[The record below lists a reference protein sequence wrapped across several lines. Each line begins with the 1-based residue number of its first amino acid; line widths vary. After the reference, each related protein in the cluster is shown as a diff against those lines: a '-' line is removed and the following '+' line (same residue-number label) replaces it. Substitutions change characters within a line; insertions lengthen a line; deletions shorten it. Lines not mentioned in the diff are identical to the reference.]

1 MAAAKRRTLAWENE
15 YPANTFTDR
24 DGYKTIMRNVVVAP
38 QAIDED
44 RALVIYGA
52 GGMGKS
58 ALKDFFLKEMLAKED
73 LADVVYAAIDFEY
86 EEKTRT
92 VEEATVRIARDLIEK
107 AGIPLPAF
115 SLGFIRYM
123 MKTSPETNLQASYA
137 YLFKFRS
144 VDGDLAGYAFEKL
157 IEYGVDEI
165 RAGASLIPG
174 IGFLIKKASERGHGK
189 LLEWLQKSSAGKV
202 LQGIDEMLPGEL
214 RNKLPVW
221 LAYDLYTYLRSQTDA
236 QNEYPTKRIIILMD
250 GFEWLW
256 SKEHHKAD
264 KTRELDEWVRQFM
277 QNCPGVTY
285 MIFGREKLDWSP
297 YHPMFGDA
305 ESFLQLEL
313 KGLQNEDADLY
324 LQKCGVS
331 DEGIRKVMVNN
342 AGDNMAPDEG
352 SLPFY
357 LDIMART
364 HWAIQQSGEQP
375 TPKHFEKLGDEV
387 IIHFFQ
393 HLSEDMTTAIKVLSC
408 APYFDA
414 ALMELL
420 VSHQFISASVSLK
433 TLLSFSFIR
442 EEGGKAGIHGL
453 MKSLANKMYAE
464 EFPDRFLKVHRTLFD
479 YFDDR
484 LPKEQKEMNS
494 QMEIDLTNATKSIR
508 ILSTGEFRS
517 WIVAKSLLYYG
528 RGSFDAMPVMLIQAL
543 DDSYRLIRYELGKD
557 NVVLGDRP
565 VQETMEI
572 ALLNFSMATYY
583 HDWDDQHRAALPYVD
598 QTILICDFY
607 LNSTEHWS
615 FTLHDKSV
623 SQLMLDAYMLK
634 ASILSALNKFIK
646 AGKLYAKA
654 RTHAAFYGIY
664 FDKAAYG
671 AYLTK
676 TGRLAEAE
684 PLLAAQLA
692 YADDM
697 VKHTEYAHLWFEH
710 TGYLAHDMAKLMRED
725 GRFTEAIQFHDRAIS
740 VYSQSRQPDH
750 PYVAVVKAELAKTLI
765 KSRLDLEKAE
775 SILNEVYPI
784 LKRSYEENHLHIAQ
798 YYMHIFELYLI
809 RNDVE
814 RANDHYIMARNI
826 MQEKIGIESRGS
838 VEGMLRLFLA
848 LDEKHAI
855 GEITEEEYLDSGDVL
870 LAAVLPSLDN
880 FKRLFSVYNPIL
892 LQILRSCHFILN
904 ARKRQEEAN
913 QMQRTISEFERIV
926 EQRVAIRFTGFDME
940 QVLDEKAETLA
951 LFSSVVSI
959 PDFDDVDLLK
969 INLPFYATLNLY
981 KIIYKKAT
989 AKPKRFV
996 LSDGYKVVP
1005 IDFDPLTIKAQG
1017 ANLQIDVNNVLWYLR
1032 FYYDS
1037 VIEEDGFTYI
1047 LADGKDIPW
1056 MLDVETSVTY
1066 REKLAESVKPWQI
1079 VSNDDQGYQVEAYYI
1094 KGQQLERGR
1103 FEVGY
1108 SGVIK
1113 MVMTDICYIR
1123 ESGEIIFL
1131 DKFFGEITN
1140 DGPRQTYYDHDHN
1153 SVKLEKGEQLDNTI
1167 PACID
1172 PIYEE
1177 EVEFSELDAHA
1188 KLRQSLHGCS
1198 QIVQMIWA
1206 FKAASKHEGQD
1217 IAELIES
1224 LSAADL
1230 EADKEW
1236 VNKYIDMTTRLIA
1249 FIEANWEALAD
1260 ELSEKQQGHDVA
1272 EIQIVALR
1280 DLQKIAMELQNG

>member
-15 YPANTFTDR
+15 YPVNTFTDR
-24 DGYKTIMRNVVVAP
+24 DGYKTIMRNTVVAP

-58 ALKDFFLKEMLAKED
+58 ALKDYFLREILAKED
-73 LADVVYAAIDFEY
+73 LADIVFAAIDFEY
-86 EEKTRT
+86 EDKTRT

-123 MKTSPETNLQASYA
+123 MKISPETNLQASYT
-137 YLFKFRS
+137 YLFKFKS

-189 LLEWLQKSSAGKV
+189 ILEWLQKSSAGKV

-221 LAYDLYTYLRSQTDA
+221 LAYDLYTYLKAQTDA
-236 QNEYPTKRIIILMD
+236 ENEFPSKRIVILMD

-285 MIFGREKLDWSP
+285 MIFGREKLNWAQ

-305 ESFLQLEL
+305 ERFLQLEL
-313 KGLQNEDADLY
+313 KGLEKEDADLY

-331 DEGIRKVMVNN
+331 DEEIRKVMVNN
-342 AGDNMAPDEG
+342 AGDGLIPEEG

-364 HWAIQQSGEQP
+364 HWAIVQSGNQP
-375 TPKHFEKLGDEV
+375 AANHFEKLGDEV

-393 HLSEDMTTAIKVLSC
+393 HLSEEMTTAIKVLSC

-420 VSHQFISASVSLK
+420 ASHQFISPSVRMK

-442 EEGGKAGIHGL
+442 EEGDQAGIHGL
-453 MKSLANKMYAE
+453 MKSLASKMYAE
-464 EFPDRFLKVHRTLFD
+464 EYPDRFLKVHRTLFD

-494 QMEIDLTNATKSIR
+494 QMEIGLTNAAKSIR
-508 ILSTGEFRS
+508 ILSTAEFRS

-528 RGSFDAMPVMLIQAL
+528 RGSFDAMPVILFQAL

-565 VQETMEI
+565 VEETMEL

-607 LNSTEHWS
+607 LSSVEHWK

-654 RTHAAFYGIY
+654 RAHAGFYGIY

-676 TGRLAEAE
+676 TGRFAEAE

-697 VKHTEYAHLWFEH
+697 VKHTEDGHLWFEH

-725 GRFTEAIQFHDRAIS
+725 GRFSEAIQFHERAIS
-740 VYSQSRQPDH
+740 VYSQSRQTDH

-765 KSRLDLEKAE
+765 KSRLDLDKAE

-809 RNDVE
+809 KNEVE
-814 RANDHYIMARNI
+814 RANEHYIRARNI

-848 LDEKHAI
+848 LDEQHAI

-870 LAAVLPSLDN
+870 LAAVLPSLDK

-892 LQILRSCHFILN
+892 IQILKSCHFILN
-904 ARKRQEEAN
+904 ARNRRDEADHI
-913 QMQRTISEFERIV
+913 QRTIRECERIAQ
-926 EQRVAIRFTGFDME
+926 QRVAIRFTGFDVE
-940 QVLDEKAETLA
+940 QVLDEKAETMA

-969 INLPFYATLNLY
+969 ISLPFYATFNLY
-981 KIIYKKAT
+981 KIIYKGA
-989 AKPKRFV
+989 AARPKRYV

-1017 ANLQIDVNNVLWYLR
+1017 PNLQLDAGNVLWYLR
-1032 FYYDS
+1032 FYYDC
-1037 VIEEDGFTYI
+1037 VIEEEGFTYI
-1047 LADGKDIPW
+1047 LADGTDIPW
-1056 MLDVETSVTY
+1056 MLDVETTASFRETVTT
-1066 REKLAESVKPWQI
+1066 SVKPWQI

-1094 KGQQLERGR
+1094 TGQQLQRGR

-1113 MVMTDICYIR
+1113 LILSETCYIR
-1123 ESGEIIFL
+1123 ETGEIIFL

-1140 DGPRQTYYDHDHN
+1140 DGPKQTYYDHDHN
-1153 SVKLEKGEQLDNTI
+1153 SVKLDKGEALDNTI

-1177 EVEFSELDAHA
+1177 EVEFSELDAYA
-1188 KLRQSLHGCS
+1188 KLRQSLQGCS

-1206 FKAASKHEGQD
+1206 FKPASQDQGQD
-1217 IAELIES
+1217 IAEMIES
-1224 LSAADL
+1224 LSSTD
-1230 EADKEW
+1230 EGVNMDW
-1236 VNKYIDMTTRLIA
+1236 VNTYIGMTTKLMA
-1249 FIEANWEALAD
+1249 FIHANLDALSGD
-1260 ELSEKQQGHDVA
+1260 LSEEKQGYNVA
-1272 EIQIVALR
+1272 EIQIVALQ
-1280 DLQKIAMELQNG
+1280 DLQKIAFGIKNG